1 MEKII
6 RGDLLISFER
16 WLCSEEK
23 SRGTVEKYCRDVRRF
38 QRWIE
43 GGAVSREAGACWKEQ
58 LLKEGYSPVTV
69 NSMAAALNTFFRFM
83 GWEDCRIRF
92 LKVQRKNYRSQ
103 HRHLDKS
110 DYEQLVKQAKKS
122 GRERLALLM
131 EAVGATGVRVSEVRY
146 LTVEAAKSGQA
157 EIHLKGKIRT
167 ILIPEQIQKRML
179 SYAQKEG
186 IQSGPVFLTGKG
198 KPLSRGQIWAEMKR
212 LAKASGV
219 EPSKVFPHNL
229 RHLFAQ
235 TFYCVSKDLAGL
247 ADVLG
252 HSSVNT
258 TRLYLMTTEKQQ
270 RKNLNRL
277 SKLLL

>member
-1 MEKII
+1 
-6 RGDLLISFER
+6 
-16 WLCSEEK
+16 
-23 SRGTVEKYCRDVRRF
+23 
-38 QRWIE
+38 
-43 GGAVSREAGACWKEQ
+43 
-58 LLKEGYSPVTV
+58 
-69 NSMAAALNTFFRFM
+69 MAAALNTFSIYGM
-83 GWEDCRIRF
+83 GGLRDPV

-110 DYEQLVKQAKKS
+110 DYEQLVRQARKS

-131 EAVGATGVRVSEVRY
+131 EAMGATGVRVSEVRY
-146 LTVEAAKSGQA
+146 LTVEQQ
-157 EIHLKGKIRT
+157 KIRT
-167 ILIPEQIQKRML
+167 GGDPSEGEDTDNIDTRTDSKRCCPMHKRRAYRAGL
-179 SYAQKEG
+179 F
-186 IQSGPVFLTGKG
+186 FLTGKG

-219 EPSKVFPHNL
+219 EPVKCFPHNL

-258 TRLYLMTTEKQQ
+258 TRFF
-270 RKNLNRL
+270 
-277 SKLLL
+277 S